1 MGDGFSLYCMRMLP
15 IVLFGYMKKHNTT
28 VLKSFYGHY
37 LFGKLSLMLGELLSS
52 SLLVFFFFFFRRRIA
67 FFSIS

>member
-52 SLLVFFFFFFRRRIA
+52 RFHESFAGETHTLRM
-67 FFSIS
+67 